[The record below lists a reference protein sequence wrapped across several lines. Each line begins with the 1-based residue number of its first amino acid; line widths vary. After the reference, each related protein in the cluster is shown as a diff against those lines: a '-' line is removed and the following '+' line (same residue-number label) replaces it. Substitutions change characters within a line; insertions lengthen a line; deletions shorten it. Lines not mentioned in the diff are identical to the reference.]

1 MCEEDWKEYYAT
13 KNESIHITRN
23 KLIFQCRE
31 GIALSTHKTED
42 ETFTHALALKLLLTE
57 LNYYDP

>member
-31 GIALSTHKTED
+31 GIALSTHKTEV